1 MSPPVPFPGGK
12 RGSGRGEEIER
23 ELRIHLV
30 GERVGAEDKEAELE
44 FAAKLL
50 ASLARLRTDDSFCD
64 LELFR

>member
-1 MSPPVPFPGGK
+1 MSVK
-12 RGSGRGEEIER
+12 T
-23 ELRIHLV
+23 
-30 GERVGAEDKEAELE
+30 KETEQE

>member
-1 MSPPVPFPGGK
+1 MK
-12 RGSGRGEEIER
+12 T
-23 ELRIHLV
+23 
-30 GERVGAEDKEAELE
+30 KETEQE